1 VPLGAP
7 GEIVFS
13 GVCVGRGYVNDPERT
28 RKAFTADPLRVGE
41 RLYRSG
47 DYGRWR
53 PDGKL
58 EFLGRQD
65 AQVKIRGFRI
75 EIGDIENSLLRV
87 PGVRMGAVVVTE
99 REGGSKQLVA
109 FFSGQERVD
118 VTKVRDSLARALP
131 EYMVPSVFHWQATLP
146 LTSNGKIDKKIL
158 RKRATELED
167 ETGSFEAPKTPTEQK
182 LAVAWAKVLG
192 VSSAIIGRHD
202 HFFDRGGTSLSSV
215 KLVIALGTKVSLK
228 DIARHP
234 VLAELAEVLDGRIDA
249 PRFEHVGATYRHDF
263 DVANRYLADILD
275 NPADAKLSVPVS
287 VVGAADD
294 PVTVELS
301 HRHRDWQVAAG
312 QVDPHMLDEGGHYFP
327 RIRPPE
333 VASID
338 TERLVSSV

>member
-1 VPLGAP
+1 MDRAPDGSQVPLGRCINNVHVYVVDEHLSPVPLGAP

-99 REGGSKQLVA
+99 REGGGKQLVA
-109 FFSGQERVD
+109 FYSGEERVD
-118 VTKVRDSLARALP
+118 VTNVRDWLARALP

-146 LTSNGKIDKKIL
+146 LTSNGKIDKKSL
-158 RKRATELED
+158 RKRAAQLED
-167 ETGSFEAPKTPTEQK
+167 ETGSFEAPETPTERK
-182 LAVAWAKVLG
+182 LAAAWAKVLG
-192 VSSAIIGRHD
+192 VSSEIIGRRD

-234 VLAELAEVLDGRIDA
+234 VLAELAEVLDGRTERSA
-249 PRFEHVGATYRHDF
+249 VLHRNRGWHV
-263 DVANRYLADILD
+263 V
-275 NPADAKLSVPVS
+275 
-287 VVGAADD
+287 
-294 PVTVELS
+294 
-301 HRHRDWQVAAG
+301 AG
-312 QVDPHMLDEGGHYFP
+312 QVALRGLHDGGHYFP
-327 RIRPPE
+327 RTRP
-333 VASID
+333 
-338 TERLVSSV
+338 